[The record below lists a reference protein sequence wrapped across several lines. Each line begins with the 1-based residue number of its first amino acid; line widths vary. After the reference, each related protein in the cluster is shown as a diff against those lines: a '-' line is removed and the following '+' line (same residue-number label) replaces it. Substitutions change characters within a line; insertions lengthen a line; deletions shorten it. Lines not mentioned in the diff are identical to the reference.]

1 MLIERYKQI
10 LDQNCLLNISAG
22 PLLVGVSGGADS
34 LCLLDVLYTSG
45 YPLVVAH
52 FDHHLRP
59 TSSHDAEVVRVEANR
74 RNLPFV
80 LGSGEV
86 ANWASEHKTSLEDAA
101 RSCRYQFL
109 FQQARK
115 LDAQA
120 VVVGHTADDQ
130 VETILMHLIRGSG
143 LTGLTGIDFRS
154 LTHGWDARIPL
165 VRPLLS
171 TWREETVNYCREQGL
186 PYVTDETNSSP
197 AFFRN
202 RVRLELIP
210 ILETYN
216 PQVKS
221 AIWRMS
227 QSLSGDQQM
236 LHQVVQAAWQTAL
249 AGQGAS
255 YIRLDLA
262 FMTAQSE
269 AMQRA
274 LLRRAVQ
281 ALRPALADIGFM
293 DIERVLDFLHRP
305 PRSRHIDWL
314 QGLWLEIE
322 AHPEGQDFLILF
334 EDSQEIDLL
343 RSRPYPQ
350 IPEGEVL
357 MLPIPGEL
365 YMPDGWVLSTE
376 LVEGADPAAAG
387 LYSPADAWLDA
398 GSAAAPLIV
407 RRARPGERFKP
418 LGMAGHSL
426 KLSDFLINQKIPRAL
441 RAGWPLV
448 CCGDEI
454 AWVTL
459 LRLAEPFRLTS
470 ATRLAVHTSIKKV

>member
-1 MLIERYKQI
+1 M
-10 LDQNCLLNISAG
+10 
-22 PLLVGVSGGADS
+22 VGVSGGADS
-34 LCLLDVLYTSG
+34 LCLLDILYRSG
-45 YPLVVAH
+45 YPLVAAH

-59 TSSHDAEVVRVEANR
+59 TSKHDAEVVRSEANR

-86 ANWASEHKTSLEDAA
+86 ADWASEHKTSLEDAA

-109 FQQARK
+109 FQQARQ

-165 VRPLLS
+165 VRPLLD
-171 TWREETVNYCREQGL
+171 TWREETVNYCQEQGL

-197 AFFRN
+197 VFFRN
-202 RVRLELIP
+202 RVRLKLIP

-227 QSLSGDQQM
+227 KALSGDKQ
-236 LHQVVQAAWQTAL
+236 LLNQVVQAAWQTAL

-255 YIRLDLA
+255 YIRLDLG
-262 FMTAQSE
+262 FMMAQSE

-281 ALRPALADIGFM
+281 ALRPSLADIGFM
-293 DIERVLDFLHRP
+293 DIERAVDFLHQP
-305 PRSRHIDWL
+305 PRSRRIDWL
-314 QGLWLEIE
+314 QGLWLEVE
-322 AHPEGQDFLILF
+322 AHPEGQDFLLLY
-334 EDSQEIDLL
+334 EESRAIDLL
-343 RSRPYPQ
+343 PSRLYPQ
-350 IPEGEVL
+350 IPAGVVLTLPVLGKDYTGEVHL
-357 MLPIPGEL
+357 
-365 YMPDGWVLSTE
+365 PDGWLLTAE
-376 LVEGADPAAAG
+376 LVEGADPAKAD

-398 GSAAAPLIV
+398 GSATAPLTV
-407 RRARPGERFKP
+407 RRANPGERFKP

-426 KLSDFLINQKIPRAL
+426 KLSDFWINQKIPRGL

-459 LRLAEPFRLTS
+459 LRPAESFRLTP
-470 ATRLAVHTSIKKV
+470 ATRLAVHLFIKRDS